1 MYSTC
6 SLNPLE
12 DEAVVAA
19 LLRRSKGALKLVD
32 VSGEL
37 EGLRR
42 RPGMYSW
49 KVGDVFGWHDAPAA
63 GGRRQRNVTDTMWPP
78 GTSQARDM
86 HLERC
91 VRIMPHLDDTG
102 GFFIVAIDKVAE
114 LPGDV
119 EGGAE
124 KTSDDDAR
132 PDGKGWNESNR
143 VAPVIPVENDALVR
157 SMREQYGVDDAAA
170 GLRECLMTRRAGVS
184 DAAAPKRLYYVSG
197 GAKKLLAADGG
208 GAGGLQVVSAGVKAF
223 ERQAAKGAAC
233 EYRVTQEGLDV
244 LLPHLE
250 RQVVR
255 AAPREIEAIL
265 ARQQGQPQSAE
276 AAKQDL
282 LRPVDAPEGCWEK
295 ETLEAMKRVTPGC
308 VVLVTRATRE
318 EGGGDEQPA
327 KRAKKE
333 KKEKKEKKDRRASG
347 QGWSGWRNRETS
359 PWRAGSARARRG
371 RVSACSRRKQRE
383 VTSCT
388 SSGSSSTKR
397 DENLASLRWA
407 RSRAPRRVHT
417 VDYAYPTKCSCTMS

>member
-1 MYSTC
+1 M
-6 SLNPLE
+6 
-12 DEAVVAA
+12 
-19 LLRRSKGALKLVD
+19 
-32 VSGEL
+32 
-37 EGLRR
+37 
-42 RPGMYSW
+42 
-49 KVGDVFGWHDAPAA
+49 
-63 GGRRQRNVTDTMWPP
+63 
-78 GTSQARDM
+78 
-86 HLERC
+86 
-91 VRIMPHLDDTG
+91 
-102 GFFIVAIDKVAE
+102 
-114 LPGDV
+114 
-119 EGGAE
+119 
-124 KTSDDDAR
+124 
-132 PDGKGWNESNR
+132 
-143 VAPVIPVENDALVR
+143 ENDALVR

-208 GAGGLQVVSAGVKAF
+208 GAGGLQVVSAGVMAV

-333 KKEKKEKKDRRASG
+333 KKEKKEKKDRRVRPG
-347 QGWSGWRNRETS
+347 VV
-359 PWRAGSARARRG
+359 RG
-371 RVSACSRRKQRE
+371 GGPGDLAVACWVGEGEKGKSLS
-383 VTSCT
+383 V
-388 SSGSSSTKR
+388 
-397 DENLASLRWA
+397 LASKAEGGHLLHQLREFLDEA
-407 RSRAPRRVHT
+407 
-417 VDYAYPTKCSCTMS
+417 

>member
-1 MYSTC
+1 MDFSSSPST
-6 SLNPLE
+6 
-12 DEAVVAA
+12 
-19 LLRRSKGALKLVD
+19 RWRS
-32 VSGEL
+32 S
-37 EGLRR
+37 
-42 RPGMYSW
+42 P
-49 KVGDVFGWHDAPAA
+49 
-63 GGRRQRNVTDTMWPP
+63 GRRGRR
-78 GTSQARDM
+78 G
-86 HLERC
+86 E
-91 VRIMPHLDDTG
+91 
-102 GFFIVAIDKVAE
+102 AE
-114 LPGDV
+114 H
-119 EGGAE
+119 
-124 KTSDDDAR
+124 DDASAR
-132 PDGKGWNESNR
+132 DGKGWNESNR

-327 KRAKKE
+327 KRAKKKKKRE
-333 KKEKKEKKDRRASG
+333 KRRRGERPARG
-347 QGWSGWRNRETS
+347 GPGWRNRETRRGVLVRRGREESQRARVESRGRS
-359 PWRAGSARARRG
+359 PPAPAPGVPRRADEPRQSPGRARARR
-371 RVSACSRRKQRE
+371 V
-383 VTSCT
+383 VFI
-388 SSGSSSTKR
+388 
-397 DENLASLRWA
+397 L
-407 RSRAPRRVHT
+407 
-417 VDYAYPTKCSCTMS
+417 

>member
-1 MYSTC
+1 
-6 SLNPLE
+6 
-12 DEAVVAA
+12 
-19 LLRRSKGALKLVD
+19 
-32 VSGEL
+32 
-37 EGLRR
+37 
-42 RPGMYSW
+42 MYSW

-124 KTSDDDAR
+124 KTSDDDASAR
-132 PDGKGWNESNR
+132 DGKGWNESNR

-250 RQVVR
+250 RQVVARRPGRLRRSSRGSRDSLNRRRRQARSPAPGGR
-255 AAPREIEAIL
+255 AGGVLGEGNARGDEA
-265 ARQQGQPQSAE
+265 G
-276 AAKQDL
+276 D
-282 LRPVDAPEGCWEK
+282 
-295 ETLEAMKRVTPGC
+295 PGC

-333 KKEKKEKKDRRASG
+333 KKEKKGKEGQRASG
-347 QGWSGWRNRETS
+347 QGWSGVAE
-359 PWRAGSARARRG
+359 PGDLA
-371 RVSACSRRKQRE
+371 VACWFGEGEKGKSLSVLASKAEGGHLLHQLR
-383 VTSCT
+383 
-388 SSGSSSTKR
+388 SSSTKR

-417 VDYAYPTKCSCTMS
+417 VDYAYPTKCSCAVS